1 MFEFLLH
8 NKSLDE
14 IINKLKLNCSN
25 NYKDNAQANFKEFL
39 TEYDRLCSSNKL
51 SAKQRAYYE
60 TIKAEY
66 EEKLKGFSHKE
77 QKPYWPKE
85 GSTNA

>member
-1 MFEFLLH
+1 MFEFLSR
-8 NKSLDE
+8 NKELDE
-14 IINKLKLNCSN
+14 IIKKLQLNCSN
-25 NYKDNAQANFKEFL
+25 NYKDNAQANFKEFTTRFEQL
-39 TEYDRLCSSNKL
+39 KSQGKL
-51 SAKQRAYYE
+51 SGKKLGYYE
-60 TIKAEY
+60 KIKEEY